1 MDMGSSTRAS
11 TEALQLARGVEQAAR
26 EHLEENQ
33 LLYVRLKLGFQMYD
47 TFLAHLHRYKF
58 NPTGGLRLKQDIH
71 SFSQTAKDWDLPKV
85 SQRFDE
91 MGDHANMLIVAPESL
106 ASLVDT
112 DYHLDHGLASEYI
125 QLRSDY
131 ASAVVGGQSLSKLFE
146 T

>member
-1 MDMGSSTRAS
+1 
-11 TEALQLARGVEQAAR
+11 
-26 EHLEENQ
+26 
-33 LLYVRLKLGFQMYD
+33 
-47 TFLAHLHRYKF
+47 
-58 NPTGGLRLKQDIH
+58 
-71 SFSQTAKDWDLPKV
+71 
-85 SQRFDE
+85 

-146 T
+146 I